1 MYKFTLILYNIT
13 SLYGKG
19 WDKDF
24 PYYIKFF
31 VLSGFIS
38 FLNAAKQKKPFFRL
52 PAAYG
57 LIAQPL

>member
-31 VLSGFIS
+31 IFVCFIS
-38 FLNAAKQKKPFFRL
+38 FFTQLSRKNRFSDCL
-52 PAAYG
+52 PHMA
-57 LIAQPL
+57 

>member
-38 FLNAAKQKKPFFRL
+38 FLNAAKQIKPFFSCL
-52 PAAYG
+52 PHMT
-57 LIAQPL
+57 